1 MYDECLPYQQMPHII
16 KLITFLK
23 ITPLI
28 TTLFFWL
35 KLLCLVKIE
44 NENIVVNQKKEC
56 EGSPMKPIIPKQ
68 IIIIFTS
75 FFMFCA
81 VLYTTLEIKG
91 NAEVNKRNNDQLM
104 EELDEAYEVNGPLKL
119 TVVLERIYVD
129 GEVSEEVLEE
139 TIWAMEDFWADYE
152 DWQLV
157 TQDEEQVVFQMH
169 IDDISPLLKSNGY
182 FGITEEGILTI
193 FDGKPD
199 EQSKIIQSFYQ
210 IDVEKLESHQHNLLK
225 NGIKVFSKDE
235 YEQVLEAFKP
245 YSAQPH

>member
-1 MYDECLPYQQMPHII
+1 
-16 KLITFLK
+16 
-23 ITPLI
+23 
-28 TTLFFWL
+28 
-35 KLLCLVKIE
+35 
-44 NENIVVNQKKEC
+44 
-56 EGSPMKPIIPKQ
+56 MKPIIPKQ
-68 IIIIFTS
+68 IIIIFSS
-75 FFMFCA
+75 FFIFCTI
-81 VLYTTLEIKG
+81 LYTTLEIKG

-199 EQSKIIQSFYQ
+199 AKSKIIQSFYQ
-210 IDVEKLESHQHNLLK
+210 IDVEKLESHKHNLLK

-235 YEQVLEAFKP
+235 YEQVLEAFKA

>member
-1 MYDECLPYQQMPHII
+1 
-16 KLITFLK
+16 
-23 ITPLI
+23 
-28 TTLFFWL
+28 
-35 KLLCLVKIE
+35 
-44 NENIVVNQKKEC
+44 
-56 EGSPMKPIIPKQ
+56 MKPIIPKQ
-68 IIIIFTS
+68 IIIIFSS
-75 FFMFCA
+75 FFIFCTI
-81 VLYTTLEIKG
+81 LYTTLEIKG

-104 EELDEAYEVNGPLKL
+104 EELDEAYEVTGPLKL

-199 EQSKIIQSFYQ
+199 AKSKIIQSFYQ
-210 IDVEKLESHQHNLLK
+210 IDVEKLESHKHNLLK

-235 YEQVLEAFKP
+235 YEQVLEAFKA